1 MHHHPLA
8 LLLQAQPLPADTLSR
23 ITETDVKTVTL
34 ADLVLAGGPFMVP
47 IVLLLL
53 LAIYIFVERYLTIRR
68 SNPDPEPLMRQVSE
82 YIRHGDVQ
90 RALMVCE
97 AQQSPFSRMLAK
109 GLRRLGSPLPDI
121 FASIENEG
129 KLEINRLEKS
139 LSLLA
144 TISGAAPMVGFL
156 GTVTGLISAFM
167 TISQFEGTVSP
178 SLLAGGIYEAMVTT
192 AAGLIVGIPAYVG
205 YNILTNMIANVIS
218 KMELISTQFIDILQ
232 EPAR

>member
-1 MHHHPLA
+1 MLG
-8 LLLQAQPLPADTLSR
+8 LLLQVQSLPSDTLSQM
-23 ITETDVKTVTL
+23 TEEEIKTVTL
-34 ADLVLAGGPFMVP
+34 ADLALAGGWFMVP
-47 IVLLLL
+47 LVILLLL
-53 LAIYIFVERYLTIRR
+53 GVYIFVERYLTIRK
-68 SNPDPEPLMRQVSE
+68 SNTDPDPLMRQVTDC
-82 YIRHGDVQ
+82 IRQGDLQ

-97 AQQSPFSRMLAK
+97 SQNSPFSRMVAK
-109 GLRRLGSPLPDI
+109 GIRRLGSPLSDI

-129 KLEINRLEKS
+129 KIEVNRLEKS

-167 TISQFEGTVSP
+167 TISQFEGSVSP

-205 YNILTNMIANVIS
+205 YNVLTSMIGNVIS

-232 EPAR
+232 EPSR

>member
-1 MHHHPLA
+1 MLA
-8 LLLQAQPLPADTLSR
+8 LLLQAQTLPADTLGR
-23 ITETDVKTVTL
+23 MTENEVKTVTL
-34 ADLVLAGGPFMVP
+34 ADLVLAGGPFMIP
-47 IVLLLL
+47 IALLLL
-53 LAIYIFVERYLTIRR
+53 LGIYVFVERYLTIRK
-68 SNPDPEPLMRQVSE
+68 SNADPEPLMRQVTD
-82 YIRHGDVQ
+82 YIRHGDIQ

-97 AQQSPFSRMLAK
+97 GQNSPFARIVAK
-109 GLRRLGSPLPDI
+109 GIRRLGSPLPDI

-129 KLEINRLEKS
+129 KLEVNRLEKS
-139 LSLLA
+139 LALLA
-144 TISGAAPMVGFL
+144 TISGAAPMLGFL

-167 TISQFEGTVSP
+167 TISQFEGSVSP

-205 YNILTNMIANVIS
+205 YNVLTSMISNVIS